1 MIVIPGMV
9 MFGLLIAVVLIS
21 IQQASNGAQDMVNAA
36 DASYQKHGANI
47 GAMLFALVVLA
58 LLAGAVGAGP
68 LAGMVT
74 TP

>member
-1 MIVIPGMV
+1 
-9 MFGLLIAVVLIS
+9 MFGLIIAVVLIS

-36 DASYQKHGANI
+36 DAEYSKHGFNL
-47 GAMLFALVVLA
+47 GAALFALAVIA

-68 LAGMVT
+68 LAGMVV